1 MSQHLWRRRDLLAT
15 AAGAAL
21 SQVLHG
27 LRPMPAKASHD
38 NWSRAGLEALRRQ
51 LRGELLQP
59 ALPWQQATKSIL
71 AKLRNPF
78 WIQDQPGGLQSTGWL
93 NGWTAS
99 ASRWAIAATCAED
112 LAAGVNFARDNN
124 LRLVV
129 KGAGHDYLG
138 RNCAP
143 DSLLLWTHRM
153 RQITVHEAFLP
164 EGAPAGTKAEAAI
177 TVQAG
182 NRWLEVYEQATRAGR
197 YVQGGGCTSVGACGG
212 FVLGSGF
219 GSFSKRFG
227 TGAANLLQ
235 AKVITADGVIRTVNA
250 HQHPDLFFALRGG
263 GPCTFAVLSEITLL
277 SHPIPQRLTV
287 ITGGVQASTD
297 AAYRELIE
305 AFMRFAPGTLDN
317 PSWGEQV
324 KFGPN
329 NTLGFTLTALD
340 LDSSS
345 VRSTFEAFLL
355 PFRARPQ
362 EFEVQPV
369 YTDLPF
375 KQLWNASY
383 WEDVEPSMIKRDPR
397 PGSPANRFWW
407 GSNQV
412 EVGAF
417 WNSYDSL
424 WVSAAAMGDQPST
437 VADAFFE
444 ASRHKDFALHLN
456 KGLSG
461 EHPQAKARD
470 EETCLN
476 PSCFDAIGLVIAA
489 SLQQYRYPGLKS
501 HEPDRQQ
508 GAKEAAR
515 VAAVMQTLRQQ
526 LPDLGTYSPQTNY
539 FQSDA
544 ARDQWGSHYPQLL
557 AIKRRWDPTN
567 LFQVHNGVG
576 NITPPEA
583 TPR

>member
-15 AAGAAL
+15 VAGAAL

-27 LRPMPAKASHD
+27 LRPIPAKASNP

-164 EGAPAGTKAEAAI
+164 EGAPAGTQAEAAI

-263 GPCTFAVLSEITLL
+263 GPCTFAVLNEITLL

-305 AFMRFAPGTLDN
+305 AFMRFAPGNLDN
-317 PSWGEQV
+317 PSWGEKV
-324 KFGPN
+324 KFGPH

-340 LDSSS
+340 LENSK
-345 VRSTFEAFLL
+345 VRSTFEAFLQ

-362 EFEVQPV
+362 DFEVKPV

-375 KQLWNASY
+375 EQLWNASY
-383 WEDVEPSMIKRDPR
+383 WGEVEPSMIKRDPR

-407 GSNQV
+407 GSNQR

-417 WNSYDSL
+417 WNTYDSL
-424 WVSAAAMGDQPST
+424 WVSAAAMGDQPSA

-470 EETCLN
+470 QQTSLN
-476 PSCFDAIGLVIAA
+476 PSCFDAIGLVISA
-489 SLQQYRYPGLKS
+489 SLQQYRYPGLKG
-501 HEPDRQQ
+501 HEPDRQK
-508 GAKEAAR
+508 GAKGAAQ

-539 FQSDA
+539 FQTDA
-544 ARDQWGSHYPQLL
+544 AQAQWGRHYPLLL

-567 LFQVHNGVG
+567 LFRVHNGVG
-576 NITPPEA
+576 NITPPAA